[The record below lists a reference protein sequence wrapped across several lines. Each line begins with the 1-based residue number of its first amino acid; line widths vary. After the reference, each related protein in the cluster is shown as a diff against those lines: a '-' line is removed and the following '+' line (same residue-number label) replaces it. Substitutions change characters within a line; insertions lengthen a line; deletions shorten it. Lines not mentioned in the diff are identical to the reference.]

1 VHQASNLAP
10 DAEPFFASPAKSERL
25 HFTDSEAS
33 FGDSDV
39 PPSFGRDRMAAPRQ
53 RQRRRRR
60 RRQRRRNRSAS
71 PRVERVHAGA
81 SPIAHPPRMSQEP
94 DADGFREVHSRRRW
108 RRAPA
113 LKRPVPAHLVGK
125 CFNCLAVTHVR
136 AECTFPSRC
145 FHCMEE
151 GHQERRCPRLGHG
164 GGKRGCSPGRGLS
177 RHRARHCRFS
187 VSRRTSP
194 GDTVNVRSASTGRS
208 PPPPSA
214 RHRRRSRRPLS
225 SSRSMGTPL
234 RRLHLLGGLGVRWSA
249 GRPTSARCPGL
260 GHKETT
266 GLLSRSTARA
276 SLRPWPRG
284 LASPPARRGDRVV
297 TPSRCCVGRRSH

>member
-1 VHQASNLAP
+1 VLQLPCSYSRP
-10 DAEPFFASPAKSERL
+10 
-25 HFTDSEAS
+25 
-33 FGDSDV
+33 G
-39 PPSFGRDRMAAPRQ
+39 
-53 RQRRRRR
+53 
-60 RRQRRRNRSAS
+60 
-71 PRVERVHAGA
+71 RVH
-81 SPIAHPPRMSQEP
+81 
-94 DADGFREVHSRRRW
+94 
-108 RRAPA
+108 
-113 LKRPVPAHLVGK
+113 VPFQVLP
-125 CFNCLAVTHVR
+125 L
-136 AECTFPSRC
+136 
-145 FHCMEE
+145 
-151 GHQERRCPRLGHG
+151 HG
-164 GGKRGCSPGRGLS
+164 GGPPGAPLS
-177 RHRARHCRFS
+177 TAWPRWWQARLLTWQGPEQAPGQALSLLRVPSHIAGGHCQRALG
-187 VSRRTSP
+187 VD
-194 GDTVNVRSASTGRS
+194 GQVA
-208 PPPPSA
+208 PPSA